1 MAGKKTI
8 TQLNFRFSDIRA
20 LDGKQSQGFEE
31 LCVQLLPWLVAEQPI
46 ERVVRVDGR
55 GGDGGVEAIAHAASG
70 LRVGLQSKFF
80 SVLGRSQWAQIKES
94 VKTAMDKHP
103 ELTRYLVCV
112 PLERTPAQITTWG
125 VLVADWKKL
134 NPTLSIEWV
143 GSSELFGHLLKPDA
157 SHLKTYWF
165 SCPDFSI
172 DWVATQ
178 TQVAIGQLHDR
189 YTPRLHQPTSAEE
202 RLELLTASP
211 RARAEHRKQSSEL
224 VIAWRRVL
232 REFPDQVKKQNLST
246 DLSQLQTA
254 FDAML
259 VAMRRGHLVDQRDDL
274 VASLGALGER
284 AEQLVEELFPGE
296 RKYPGP
302 YWTFRRDSKL
312 EDALAQT
319 VTVIKTVESY
329 VHAQRQPVWVLTG
342 EAGTGK
348 SHLLAN
354 LAEKLLADGRACLLM
369 VGERF
374 ASNAVLAEQ
383 IPGLLH
389 WDWPLRDLLA
399 CLSMQAVITGN
410 TALLMVDAINE
421 SPVRGFWRRE
431 LPQLIALM
439 QEFSGVRLLIS
450 CRTDCLDST
459 LPSGV
464 RTDQNTIRH
473 QGFDLQFHEAVQ
485 AYFDGY
491 QVVSAQ
497 YPTLNPEF
505 QNPLFLKTLCE
516 AYQGKALPVGP
527 VTFVGVLDAW
537 ETRVAED
544 IEMKLD
550 CPQRATQRAIG
561 EIVKALAQ
569 SDAKRILVDT
579 AERICL
585 NHFSDQSA
593 SHSLYRHLNSE
604 GLLQEVE
611 TQGET
616 WIRLQYER
624 FSDVRI
630 AQMALQNFTTKAQW
644 LAHWQTVYLPNRVN
658 GDFLE
663 WGVEPELTA
672 YALLLPSAIGVELIE
687 CPIGVV
693 VRDHWARQ
701 EAKRMLWDAWL
712 GALPWRTLLPDDQK
726 ITHLFAAWANQ
737 ADDLRTVWERL
748 FQFACIPGHPL
759 NADHLHKYLC
769 KLDLPDREL
778 KWTVPLAKE
787 DPTDQ
792 TDGSVVG
799 PFMYWADAAAGKAS
813 DEQVRLA
820 AQVLLWMTSSPN
832 RELRD
837 RATDVAIRILVA
849 CQRAGAVCIH
859 LLESFW
865 SVNDPYVKERLLAVM
880 CGVLPRL
887 SVQNAKPIAEWVLCR
902 FWQTEEV
909 PSHILQ
915 REYAAFVVRHACET
929 GLLPREHLALLVR
942 RPQKT
947 KPALWAEEQ
956 VDVYD
961 KDPAFVSIA
970 HSLRPEEM
978 GWYGDFGRYVMGS
991 TVHQFVD
998 GERAALTAS
1007 GLGRVGEEHDARFAR
1022 RYIWQRIIELGWTPA
1037 HFSEFERGLSYS
1049 SRIGNEKRIERISK
1063 KYQWIGLHEYLGH
1076 LSDALLYREW
1086 DASPRPLRG
1095 AWELHKRNYHPEL
1108 ALGTGQKRD
1117 TWSESRPPWWT
1128 VDCPVPA
1135 LDSVDE
1141 KRAWVQSAFQSF
1153 VPYLTVDHEQR
1164 RSVVLHTHLNFDEDL
1179 GFGVERFTAA
1189 QMSQWIDV
1197 RAFFIPKAEL
1207 SPQLKALRAADFFGD
1222 GCDVPQVSQCW
1233 VSEYPWHPLFQDA
1246 DEDCLHNHTWLRGLS
1261 EDGFYLPVCEISDDD
1276 RQILLPAPSLHR
1288 ALGVLLGHPLSAS
1301 TLTGSGCMEIHDNT
1315 GRCIVKASAQKKG
1328 AVLMIEEAVL
1338 MQYLRERDL
1347 TLVWAVLSEK
1357 SAWNGSNHVG
1367 GLTNQ
1372 SSVYMLDDDGS
1383 ISGGHTVGK
1392 KEQPEK

>member
-1 MAGKKTI
+1 M
-8 TQLNFRFSDIRA
+8 
-20 LDGKQSQGFEE
+20 EE
-31 LCVQLLPWLVAEQPI
+31 
-46 ERVVRVDGR
+46 
-55 GGDGGVEAIAHAASG
+55 
-70 LRVGLQSKFF
+70 
-80 SVLGRSQWAQIKES
+80 
-94 VKTAMDKHP
+94 
-103 ELTRYLVCV
+103 
-112 PLERTPAQITTWG
+112 
-125 VLVADWKKL
+125 
-134 NPTLSIEWV
+134 
-143 GSSELFGHLLKPDA
+143 
-157 SHLKTYWF
+157 
-165 SCPDFSI
+165 
-172 DWVATQ
+172 
-178 TQVAIGQLHDR
+178 
-189 YTPRLHQPTSAEE
+189 
-202 RLELLTASP
+202 
-211 RARAEHRKQSSEL
+211 
-224 VIAWRRVL
+224 
-232 REFPDQVKKQNLST
+232 
-246 DLSQLQTA
+246 
-254 FDAML
+254 
-259 VAMRRGHLVDQRDDL
+259 
-274 VASLGALGER
+274 
-284 AEQLVEELFPGE
+284 
-296 RKYPGP
+296 
-302 YWTFRRDSKL
+302 
-312 EDALAQT
+312 ALAQT
-319 VTVIKTVESY
+319 GKVIKTVESY

-399 CLSMQAVITGN
+399 CLSMQAVITGK
-410 TALLMVDAINE
+410 TALLIVDAINE

-473 QGFDLQFHEAVQ
+473 QGFDLQFHEALQ

-516 AYQGKALPVGP
+516 AYQGKVLPVGP

-585 NHFSDQSA
+585 NYFSDQSA

-611 TQGET
+611 IQGEA
-616 WIRLQYER
+616 WVRLQYER
-624 FSDVRI
+624 FSDVRV
-630 AQMALQNFTTKAQW
+630 AQMALKNFTTKAQW
-644 LAHWQTVYLPNRVN
+644 LVYWLTVFLPNRMN
-658 GDFLE
+658 GDFLD
-663 WGVEPELTA
+663 WGAEPELTA
-672 YALLLPSAIGVELIE
+672 YALLLPDAIGVELIE
-687 CPIGVV
+687 CPIGMV

-701 EAKRMLWDAWL
+701 QAKRMLWDAWL
-712 GALPWRTLLPDDQK
+712 GALPWRTLSPDDQK
-726 ITHLFAAWANQ
+726 IPHLFAAWVNQ

-759 NADHLHKYLC
+759 NADRLHKYLC

-787 DPTDQ
+787 NPTDQ
-792 TDGSVVG
+792 TEGSVVG

-820 AQVLLWMTSSPN
+820 VQVLLWLTSSPN

-837 RATDVAIRILVA
+837 LATDVAIRVLVG
-849 CQRAGAVCIH
+849 CKQSGTICLR

-865 SVNDPYVKERLLAVM
+865 TVNDPYVKERLLAVM

-887 SVQNAKPIAEWVLCR
+887 SEQNAKPIAEWVFSQ
-902 FWQTEEV
+902 FWQVGEV
-909 PSHILQ
+909 PPHILQ
-915 REYAAFVVRHACET
+915 REYAVFVVRHACET
-929 GLLPREHLALLVR
+929 GLLPLEHLALLEQW
-942 RPQKT
+942 PQKA
-947 KPALWAEEQ
+947 KPAVWTEKQ
-956 VDVYD
+956 VDLYD
-961 KDPAFVSIA
+961 KDSAYASIA

-978 GWYGDFGRYVMGS
+978 GGYGDFGRYVMGGA
-991 TVHQFVD
+991 VHQFVD
-998 GERAALTAS
+998 GERAEPTAR
-1007 GLGRVGEEHDARFAR
+1007 GIGRGGEEHDARFAR
-1022 RYIWQRIIELGWTPA
+1022 RYIWQRIIELGWTPER
-1037 HFSEFERGLSYS
+1037 FSDFERGLGYS
-1049 SRIGNEKRIERISK
+1049 SRMGNGKRIERISK

-1086 DASPRPLRG
+1086 GAPPRPLRG
-1095 AWELHKRNYHPEL
+1095 AWELHERDFHPEL
-1108 ALGTGQKRD
+1108 ALGAGQRQDK
-1117 TWSESRPPWWT
+1117 WSESRPAWLT
-1128 VDCPVPA
+1128 VDYPVPT
-1135 LDSVDE
+1135 LDSVHE

-1153 VPYLTVDHEQR
+1153 EPYLKIDHEHR
-1164 RSVVLHTHLNFDEDL
+1164 HWVVLYTHLNFDENM
-1179 GFGVERFTAA
+1179 GFGIERSTAA
-1189 QMSQWIDV
+1189 QMSQWIDA
-1197 RAFFIPKAEL
+1197 RALLIPKAAL
-1207 SPQLKALRAADFFGD
+1207 FPQLQVLRSVDFWGD
-1222 GCDVPQVSQCW
+1222 GCDVPKASQCW

-1246 DEDCLHNHTWLRGLS
+1246 DEDCLHNHTWLQDLS
-1261 EDGFYLPVCEISDDD
+1261 DDGFYLPVCEVSDDD
-1276 RQILLPAPSLHR
+1276 RHVLLPAPSLHR
-1288 ALGVLLGHPLSAS
+1288 DLGVTLGHPLSAPM
-1301 TLTGSGCMEIHDNT
+1301 LTASGSMEIHDNT
-1315 GRCIVKASAQKKG
+1315 GRCIVKASAQKG
-1328 AVLMIEEAVL
+1328 SILMIDEAVV
-1338 MQYLRERDL
+1338 MQYLRAQEL
-1347 TLVWAVLSEK
+1347 ALVWAVLSEK
-1357 SAWNGSNHVG
+1357 SAWDGSNHVG
-1367 GLTNQ
+1367 GLSNQ
-1372 SSVYMLDDDGS
+1372 SAVYVLGDDGH
-1383 ISGGHTVGK
+1383 ISGGHTVGN